1 MNHIE
6 HLLIL
11 ASGCVSISA
20 FASAVGILVGIT
32 SSAVGLKICVITD
45 GTRTFKSRTKKKRK
59 AHEQIVFLV
68 ETKLKFVS
76 AIFYQFFIFLP
87 NDSPSKIIKIFY
99 FI

>member
-1 MNHIE
+1 MNYIE

-20 FASAVGILVGIT
+20 FASAVGILVGIA

-45 GTRTFKSRTKKKRK
+45 GNRTFKSRSQELRKKRR

-76 AIFYQFFIFLP
+76 AIFYQFF
-87 NDSPSKIIKIFY
+87 Y
-99 FI
+99 FFTKW

>member
-1 MNHIE
+1 MGIE
-6 HLLIL
+6 RLSQEL
-11 ASGCVSISA
+11 
-20 FASAVGILVGIT
+20 
-32 SSAVGLKICVITD
+32 
-45 GTRTFKSRTKKKRK
+45 RKKRR

-87 NDSPSKIIKIFY
+87 NDSPSKIIKFFN